1 LQLHEAIMDD
11 FAREA
16 LRRLPLAEAAL
27 RVWEWITNEAFLGE
41 VFKKY
46 RGRCYQKVLS
56 FPVMVFLMAEA
67 LLHYRGSGRRSFEKG
82 KEDGTLETSIAA
94 AFGKL
99 RRLPIT
105 LSVGFLTDCSSRLME
120 LFPPTGDA
128 VILPTSL
135 ADLEPVILD
144 GKAIKNVAKRLKPF
158 RGVAGG
164 IVGGRALVA
173 VRMRQGVVVAMHA
186 HPDGHVNDVRF
197 VPDLVPRLRELVPGP
212 RIFLGDRQFC
222 APEHMALYANGE
234 DHFLIRWHK
243 NVPFTRDT
251 TEPMRTGVDAKG
263 RKYHEE
269 WGWLGGPNNKHRRRV
284 RRITLERP
292 GAESIIL
299 VTDLMDADR
308 YPAADLLELYLA
320 RWGIERVFQQVTEV
334 FGLAG
339 LIGSSP
345 EATLFQFAFCL
356 VLYNILQVI
365 RAYVSQGSGHALAE
379 VSTEKLFLDV
389 QNQLIAWNELI
400 EPKETIEVILA
411 LDLKATCTRLRKL
424 LDKAW
429 TETWRKAPQQTRRP
443 AAHSGKRSHSS
454 AFRLLQANRRPKS
467 KPATPSTG

>member
-1 LQLHEAIMDD
+1 MDD

-27 RVWEWITNEAFLGE
+27 RVWEWISNEAFLGE
-41 VFKKY
+41 VFKKH
-46 RGRCYQKVLS
+46 RGRSYEKVLS
-56 FPVMVFLMAEA
+56 FPVMVFLIAEA

-82 KEDGTLETSIAA
+82 KEGGTLDASIAA

-105 LSVGFLTDCSSRLME
+105 LSVGFLTDCSLRLME
-120 LFPPTGDA
+120 LFPPSVDA
-128 VILPTSL
+128 VILPASL
-135 ADLEPVILD
+135 AKFEPVILD
-144 GKAIKNVAKRLKPF
+144 GKAIKKVAKRLKPF
-158 RGVAGG
+158 RGVSGG

-173 VRMRQGVVVAMHA
+173 LRMRQGVAVAMHV

-222 APEHMALYANGE
+222 IPEHMTLYGTE
-234 DHFLIRWHK
+234 KDHFLIRWHK

-251 TEPMRTGVDAKG
+251 TEAVRTGVDAQG

-269 WGWLGGPNNKHRRRV
+269 WGWLGREKHKHRQRV

-292 GAESIIL
+292 GAEPIIL
-299 VTDLMDADR
+299 VTDLVDADH

-334 FGLAG
+334 FGLDG

-365 RAYVSQGSGHALAE
+365 RAYVSQGSGHPVAE

-389 QNQLIAWNELI
+389 QNQLIAWNELM
-400 EPKETIEVILA
+400 EPAETIEVILPM
-411 LDLKATCTRLRKL
+411 DLKATCARLRKL

-429 TETWRKAPQQTRRP
+429 TEVWRKAPQQKRRP
-443 AAHSGKRSHSS
+443 AAHTGKRSHSS
-454 AFRLLQANRRPKS
+454 AFRLLQANRRPTS
-467 KPATPSTG
+467 KPATASTG